1 MSSPPITSMPFGP
14 VPPATRFEPERLRR
28 ETARLVRLFVEVLRD
43 NGAAAI
49 AQRLRVPGADTPPTA
64 SGAASASSPPS
75 KTGPAPKSDAVDDQ
89 ALRGSLIQA
98 HGIVFHLLSL
108 AEEQHVAATLHRASD
123 APWTFDAV
131 VRALAGRGLN
141 PERVR
146 RVLDGFEIQPVLTA
160 HPTETKRVTILEA
173 HRRLYQDLAELQ
185 RLPADDPRVPELE
198 EALRTQLEVLWHT
211 GDIHLEKPRVIDEVE
226 NGLFYFRE
234 TFYPLTP
241 TVLARLEQV
250 LQAAFPGERFDVPA
264 VLQFSSWRGGD
275 RDGNPFVTAEV
286 TRHTLRR
293 HARFILDCYAQEL
306 EELIHRL
313 SPSIHEVPIS
323 MELQQSLA
331 RDRAEVPE
339 FAALEARNPHEPYR
353 VKLAAMRQRVLAR
366 AEALQAEDRAS
377 WPAHA
382 YRQIDDALEDLR
394 VVSDSLRQH
403 GGPHAAAAWLRPLER
418 RMATFGFHLA
428 KLDIRQSSD
437 VLEQAMDELALNA
450 GELPYL
456 PRVEEARQAWLQER
470 MVSPIPLSR
479 ASHAYTDATRE
490 LLATVRAIPWAQ
502 RTLDPEGVGSY
513 IVSMTR
519 EVSDLLMVYLLCRD
533 AGLWAGD
540 ACPLSI
546 VPLFET
552 IDDLRRAP
560 RVLEDLFACPVV
572 QRSLAL
578 RGMRQ
583 QVMVGYSDSNKDGG
597 FITAQWEIYQA
608 QDAMMRVADVSGV
621 VLKFFHGMG
630 GSISRGG
637 GPTHRTIM
645 ALPPRTLRG
654 RIKITEQGETISSKY
669 LNPDT
674 ALYHLERLAGS
685 VMAASLENELEP
697 ATVPHEFLEELARL
711 SQTACA
717 AYRAL
722 VEDPSFV
729 AYFRAASPVD
739 VLGQLNIGSRP
750 VKRKPTSGIRDLRA
764 IPWVFAWTQNRHLIS
779 AWYGA
784 GAAFDAALTDPDR
797 LNRLQRMA
805 GRWRFFNNLLLS
817 LRVSLLTADMNV
829 AAWYAQLLPDPA
841 ARTRLFGRIRE
852 EYQRTVTTLLRIT
865 QTERLEDGLP
875 DVAFSY
881 ALRADALTEINRL
894 QVSLLARFQA
904 GRASEQEQADLLL
917 TINALAAGLRT
928 TG

>member
-1 MSSPPITSMPFGP
+1 
-14 VPPATRFEPERLRR
+14 
-28 ETARLVRLFVEVLRD
+28 
-43 NGAAAI
+43 
-49 AQRLRVPGADTPPTA
+49 
-64 SGAASASSPPS
+64 
-75 KTGPAPKSDAVDDQ
+75 
-89 ALRGSLIQA
+89 
-98 HGIVFHLLSL
+98 
-108 AEEQHVAATLHRASD
+108 
-123 APWTFDAV
+123 
-131 VRALAGRGLN
+131 
-141 PERVR
+141 
-146 RVLDGFEIQPVLTA
+146 
-160 HPTETKRVTILEA
+160 
-173 HRRLYQDLAELQ
+173 
-185 RLPADDPRVPELE
+185 
-198 EALRTQLEVLWHT
+198 
-211 GDIHLEKPRVIDEVE
+211 
-226 NGLFYFRE
+226 
-234 TFYPLTP
+234 
-241 TVLARLEQV
+241 
-250 LQAAFPGERFDVPA
+250 
-264 VLQFSSWRGGD
+264 
-275 RDGNPFVTAEV
+275 
-286 TRHTLRR
+286 
-293 HARFILDCYAQEL
+293 
-306 EELIHRL
+306 
-313 SPSIHEVPIS
+313 
-323 MELQQSLA
+323 
-331 RDRAEVPE
+331 
-339 FAALEARNPHEPYR
+339 
-353 VKLAAMRQRVLAR
+353 
-366 AEALQAEDRAS
+366 
-377 WPAHA
+377 
-382 YRQIDDALEDLR
+382 
-394 VVSDSLRQH
+394 
-403 GGPHAAAAWLRPLER
+403 
-418 RMATFGFHLA
+418 
-428 KLDIRQSSD
+428 
-437 VLEQAMDELALNA
+437 
-450 GELPYL
+450 
-456 PRVEEARQAWLQER
+456 
-470 MVSPIPLSR
+470 
-479 ASHAYTDATRE
+479 
-490 LLATVRAIPWAQ
+490 
-502 RTLDPEGVGSY
+502 
-513 IVSMTR
+513 
-519 EVSDLLMVYLLCRD
+519 
-533 AGLWAGD
+533 
-540 ACPLSI
+540 
-546 VPLFET
+546 
-552 IDDLRRAP
+552 
-560 RVLEDLFACPVV
+560 
-572 QRSLAL
+572 
-578 RGMRQ
+578 
-583 QVMVGYSDSNKDGG
+583 
-597 FITAQWEIYQA
+597 
-608 QDAMMRVADVSGV
+608 